1 MTGTIRSISLC
12 EWDTLSPATCE
23 ELKGFFLDGSSN
35 VRSTLEQLSE
45 RNLLSVKE
53 LRHGLEI
60 QAFSYVGRVRIGDL
74 NVTVLPKIRGNALL
88 RLIRYA
94 YGGGRFHFVSDA
106 NHQVDQWG
114 FEDLLISQLNTEI
127 RHLTRRGLLRSYVP
141 KNERLVSPRG
151 RIDVNQIAVEG
162 GIVSSAIPC
171 IHHPRTTDTLLN
183 RVLLGG
189 LKVAASIA
197 SEIELRRE
205 SRQLA
210 SMMQEQVSVLPL
222 DSSVLTRAMRQMNRL
237 TTAYDS
243 ALMIIERLIEA
254 QGISLQGKMTRYQLP
269 GFLFD
274 MNTFFQALLS
284 RFLRENLEG
293 YTVRDEYSLKNMLKY
308 NPEYNPQQSQPPT
321 PRADY
326 VIEQKGVVRAILD
339 AKYRDLWRNTLP
351 REMLYQLV
359 IYAISHSKKPQS
371 AILYPSTDFNA
382 KEARIDVA
390 DVQYGKHIGQ
400 VCTRP
405 VYLPGLLEAIS
416 DRSIKGRSIRKKLA
430 FNLAFGTSP

>member
-1 MTGTIRSISLC
+1 MTETVRSISLC
-12 EWDTLSPATCE
+12 EWDTLSPATCD
-23 ELKGFFLDGSSN
+23 ELKGFFLDGSSS
-35 VRSTLEQLSE
+35 VRNTLEQISD

-74 NVTVLPKIRGNALL
+74 NVSVLPKIRGNSLL

-94 YGGGRFHFVSDA
+94 YGCSRFNFVSEA
-106 NHQVDQWG
+106 NHRVDYLG

-127 RHLTRRGLLRSYVP
+127 RDLIRRGLLKTYIPQR
-141 KNERLVSPRG
+141 EMLASPRG
-151 RIDVNQIAVEG
+151 RIDVNQIALDG
-162 GIVSSAIPC
+162 GLDSAAIPC

-189 LKVAASIA
+189 LKVAASMA

-210 SMMQEQVSVLPL
+210 SMMQEQVSALPL
-222 DSSVLTRAMRQMNRL
+222 DSSVLTLAMRQMNRL

-243 ALMIIERLIEA
+243 ALTIIELLIES

-293 YTVRDEYSLKNMLKY
+293 FTVRDEYSLKNMLKY
-308 NPEYNPQQSQPPT
+308 NSEYNPQQSQPPT

-326 VIEQKGVVRAILD
+326 VIKQSGVVRAILD
-339 AKYRDLWRNTLP
+339 AKYRDLWRNALP

-359 IYAISHSKKPQS
+359 IYAISHAKTPKS
-371 AILYPSTDFNA
+371 AILYPSTDSNA
-382 KEARIDVA
+382 REARIDVA

-416 DRSIKGRSIRKKLA
+416 DRSFMGRSVRKKLA
-430 FNLAFGTSP
+430 LKLAFGTNP

>member
-1 MTGTIRSISLC
+1 VTGTIRSISLC

-23 ELKGFFLDGSSN
+23 ELKGFFPDGSSN
-35 VRSTLEQLSE
+35 VRNTLEQLSE

-74 NVTVLPKIRGNALL
+74 NVTVLPKIRGNSLL

-94 YGGGRFHFVSDA
+94 YGGGRFHLVSDA

-243 ALMIIERLIEA
+243 ALMIIELLIEA

-293 YTVRDEYSLKNMLKY
+293 FNVRDEYSLKNMLKY
-308 NPEYNPQQSQPPT
+308 NPEYNPQQSRPPT

-326 VIEQKGVVRAILD
+326 VIEQRGVVRAILD

-371 AILYPSTDFNA
+371 AILYPSTDSNA